1 MTGELLYLLKHT
13 QSLEFMVK
21 AIGVAMEDFP
31 LIGWED
37 NLWNL
42 SGRTLYKFL
51 HDIILTIYLCSLL

>member
-21 AIGVAMEDFP
+21 AIGVVIEDFS

-37 NLWNL
+37 NL
-42 SGRTLYKFL
+42 
-51 HDIILTIYLCSLL
+51 